1 MSIDAKAPLTS
12 TDPDALARRLEDIR
26 ERTLALVGVLPWETL
41 RKQHIPILSPMTWD
55 LGHIGNFEEM
65 WLCER
70 LGGLPSIEE
79 SYQKMFDAVL
89 NPRPT
94 RAGLP
99 LPDGSRLYGYL
110 ADVREQSL
118 MVAEALEAAAEPA
131 LAEGG
136 FLFELVAEHEEQHQE
151 TLLQAMQVLEDPP
164 YVPGQRR
171 PTPPGVGVPADGVL
185 IPAGSFLMGAG
196 AKGFA
201 YDNEKGRHEVELPAF
216 RIDRLPVS
224 DADFVAFVEDG
235 GYRREELWS
244 EAGWAWKEEAGL
256 EAPGNWTRRPDDN
269 GALRWHARFMNR
281 LLPIPLNKPVVHIC
295 YYEAEAYARYA
306 GKRLPTEAEW
316 EKAALW
322 NPEREVARRYPW
334 GDELP
339 TPAHANLDQLTFEP
353 AERGAYPL
361 GASAYGV
368 HQMVGDVWEWTSSD
382 FTAYPGF
389 EAYPYE
395 EYSSIFFGSEYK
407 VLRGG
412 SWATRPAVA
421 RGTFRNWDYPIR
433 RQIFAGIRCAEDA

>member
-1 MSIDAKAPLTS
+1 MHPDAKAPLTS
-12 TDPDALARRLEDIR
+12 SDPDAVARRLEDIR

-41 RKQHIPILSPMTWD
+41 RKQHIPILSPMIWD

-65 WLCER
+65 WLSGQ

-79 SYQKMFDAVL
+79 TYQKMFDAVL
-89 NPRPT
+89 NPRPI
-94 RAGLP
+94 RVGLP

-118 MVAEALEAAAEPA
+118 VVAEALEAAARPE
-131 LAEGG
+131 LAEDG

-151 TLLQAMQVLEDPP
+151 TLLQAMQVLDDPP
-164 YVPGQRR
+164 YVPAQRR
-171 PTPPGVGVPADGVL
+171 PTPPGVGVPTDAVL
-185 IPAGSFLMGAG
+185 IPAGRFLMGAG
-196 AKGFA
+196 AEGFA
-201 YDNEKGRHEVELPAF
+201 YDNEKGRHEVDLPAF

-224 DADFVAFVEDG
+224 DADYLAFVEDG
-235 GYRREELWS
+235 GYRRRELWS
-244 EAGWAWKEEAGL
+244 DEGWAWREETGA
-256 EAPGNWTRRPDDN
+256 EAPGNWTRRSDEAGTP
-269 GALRWHARFMNR
+269 RWHARFMNR
-281 LLPIPLNKPVVHIC
+281 LLPLPQSKPVVHVC
-295 YYEAEAYARYA
+295 YHEAEAYARYA

-322 NPEREVARRYPW
+322 DPERGEARPYPW
-334 GDELP
+334 GAELP
-339 TPAHANLDQLTFEP
+339 TARHANLDQLAFEP
-353 AERGAYPL
+353 AECGAYPL

-382 FTAYPGF
+382 FRGYPGF
-389 EAYPYE
+389 EAHPYE
-395 EYSSIFFGSEYK
+395 EYSSIFFGPDYK

-412 SWATRPAVA
+412 SWATRPALS